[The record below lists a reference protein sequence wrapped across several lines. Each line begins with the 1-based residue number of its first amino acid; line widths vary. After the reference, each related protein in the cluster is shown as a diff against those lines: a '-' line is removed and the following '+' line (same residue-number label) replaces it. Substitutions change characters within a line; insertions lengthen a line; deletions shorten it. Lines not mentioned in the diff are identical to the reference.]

1 MRNINVHFMV
11 SEKEKELI
19 DQRMAEVG
27 IANMRAYLL
36 KMALNGHIIN
46 IDMSSVRDFVFLLK
60 NISNNIN
67 QIAKRA
73 NETRS
78 ICESDINEL
87 RREYAKVWDIINQL
101 MKKFNEL

>member
-1 MRNINVHFMV
+1 MV

-27 IANMRAYLL
+27 ISNMRAYML

-46 IDMSSVRDFVFLLK
+46 VDISSVRDFVFLLK
-60 NISNNIN
+60 NVSNNIN

-87 RREYAKVWDIINQL
+87 RREYTKVWDIINQL
-101 MKKFNEL
+101 ILIEL

>member
-1 MRNINVHFMV
+1 MRNTNVHFMV

-27 IANMRAYLL
+27 ISNMRAYML

-46 IDMSSVRDFVFLLK
+46 VDMSSIRDFVFLLK

-78 ICESDINEL
+78 IYEIDINEL

-101 MKKFNEL
+101 LKKFNEL

>member
-11 SEKEKELI
+11 SGAEKELI

-27 IANMRAYLL
+27 ISNMRAYLL

-46 IDMSSVRDFVFLLK
+46 VDMSGVREFTFLLK

-73 NETRS
+73 NETYS
-78 ICESDINEL
+78 IYEGDITEL
-87 RREYAKVWDIINQL
+87 RQEYAKIWNIINQL
-101 MKKFNEL
+101 LKKFAGL